1 MKKIDLNTVVV
12 FVLLHPNKDE
22 NCFFYV
28 DFLSRKF
35 KIQRTAEEGGDYLF
49 KTSLPLPPA
58 S

>member
-12 FVLLHPNKDE
+12 FVLLHANKDE

-35 KIQRTAEEGGDYLF
+35 KIQRTAEEGGD
-49 KTSLPLPPA
+49 SL
-58 S
+58 